1 MNLQLPAAPERASA
15 GEHSGNESGAWAT
28 TGRPS
33 NWSGGGWAQGAAGE
47 DVRMV
52 VIQFVYAL
60 VCLVGLAGNA
70 MVIFVI
76 LRYAKMKTATNIYLL
91 NLALADELFMLSVPF
106 VAAAAALDRWPFGPL
121 MCRAV
126 LSVDGLNQFTSVFG
140 LTVLS
145 ADRYVAVVHP
155 IKAARYR
162 RPSVARLVNLG
173 VWLLS
178 LLVILPIVV
187 FAGTAPVGGDSAAG
201 PGVNL
206 GASPA
211 GGSAG
216 KVGINPGVD
225 FRLSPGVNS
234 SANPAVSLVI
244 NSSVGSSVNP
254 SVSVGKDSSVNP
266 SVSVGVGSGVNPSV
280 GVGKES
286 SVNPSVGVGSSVNPS
301 VSVGVGSSVNPSV
314 SVGKDSS
321 VNPSVSVGVGSS
333 VNPSVSVGVGSSVN
347 PSVSVGKG
355 SSVNPSVSVGKDSSV
370 NPSVSVGK
378 GSSVNPSV
386 SVGKDSSVN
395 PSVSV
400 GVGSS
405 VNPSVSVDKD
415 SSVNPSVSVGVG
427 SSVNPSVSVGVGSSV
442 NVGVDPSVD
451 SNGKVMCVFL
461 WPQPA
466 WSVAFVVYTFL
477 LGFLLPV
484 LAISLCYLL
493 IILQTRAVALK
504 AGWQQRRRSERKLT
518 RLVLTVVAVFVVCW
532 LPFYAVHLAGV
543 FLAQRNTTINHL
555 CVILSYANS
564 CANPILYGFLSDN
577 FRRSFQRILC
587 FRWLENDTE
596 EPVDYCS
603 TALKSKVG
611 SPLEFQ
617 PAENI
622 ASESV
627 YRNGTC
633 TSRTTTL

>member
-1 MNLQLPAAPERASA
+1 MNLQLPAEPERASA
-15 GEHSGNESGAWAT
+15 GEHLGNESGAWAP

-33 NWSGGGWAQGAAGE
+33 NWSGGGWSEGAVDE

-187 FAGTAPVGGDSAAG
+187 FAGTAPVGGGSDSAANPG
-201 PGVNL
+201 ADSAVNPGVNL
-206 GASPA
+206 GAGSA
-211 GGSAG
+211 GGSAV
-216 KVGINPGVD
+216 KVGINSGVD
-225 FRLSPGVNS
+225 FSVRPGVNMGANS
-234 SANPAVSLVI
+234 SVIPAVNLGI
-244 NSSVGSSVNP
+244 NSSAG
-254 SVSVGKDSSVNP
+254 
-266 SVSVGVGSGVNPSV
+266 
-280 GVGKES
+280 
-286 SVNPSVGVGSSVNPS
+286 
-301 VSVGVGSSVNPSV
+301 
-314 SVGKDSS
+314 SS

-355 SSVNPSVSVGKDSSV
+355 SSVNPSVSV
-370 NPSVSVGK
+370 
-378 GSSVNPSV
+378 
-386 SVGKDSSVN
+386 
-395 PSVSV
+395 
-400 GVGSS
+400 
-405 VNPSVSVDKD
+405 DKR

-442 NVGVDPSVD
+442 NPSVSVGKGSSVNPSVSVDKRSSVNPSVSVDKRSSVNPSVSVGVGSSVNPSVSVGVGSSVNPSVSVSKGSSVNPSVSVGKGSSVNPSVSVNGGSSVNPSVSVGVDPSVD
-451 SNGKVMCVFL
+451 SNGKVMCAFL

-504 AGWQQRRRSERKLT
+504 AGWHQRRRSERKLT

-543 FLAQRNTTINHL
+543 FLAQRNTTVNHL

-617 PAENI
+617 PAEDI